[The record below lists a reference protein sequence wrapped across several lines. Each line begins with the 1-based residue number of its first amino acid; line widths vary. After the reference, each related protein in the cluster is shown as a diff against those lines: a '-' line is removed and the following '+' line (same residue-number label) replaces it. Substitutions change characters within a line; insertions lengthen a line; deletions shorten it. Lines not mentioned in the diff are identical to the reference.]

1 MHAVLR
7 KIFAPILNLFEKG
20 ESEYIYKPSD
30 RIILMV
36 VGALMLLLA
45 SGSLALVAGGLTG
58 GLLPGVVFLV
68 VALVCLVVSA
78 LGTDEAVATI
88 WKSK

>member
-20 ESEYIYKPSD
+20 ESEYIYKPSH

-36 VGALMLLLA
+36 VGALMLLA

-58 GLLPGVVFLV
+58 GLLPGVVFLA
-68 VALVCLVVSA
+68 VALVCLVVGA